1 VSQIEAQLNAAWN
14 QAEPL
19 IEKYNAVHEQY
30 VKNKA
35 RQAALSKQLG
45 PLEAQLAVAQE
56 KVSAMAAMA
65 YKGGRADP
73 YTAFLTTTS
82 PGNFVDQL
90 TFINVLAREE
100 TDQLSAVRAARDKY
114 NAQKAPVDALVI
126 QLARQ
131 DADLAAQRRTIES
144 RLAQLQKLRSQ
155 AYGSAGGGIGRY
167 RPWTC
172 PSEYLNTKGYKA
184 AAFACKQA
192 GKPYVWAAGGP
203 SSYDCSGLTMA
214 SWRQVG
220 IYLPHNAYEQSRS
233 MRSVSR
239 ASIAIGDL
247 VFYYS
252 DVHHVAIYVGG
263 GHVMAAPQAGD
274 VVRMQDMDLGP
285 IHSIG
290 RPG

>member
-1 VSQIEAQLNAAWN
+1 VSQIEAELNKAWN
-14 QAEPL
+14 EAEPL

-30 VKNKA
+30 LKNKA
-35 RQAALSKQLG
+35 RQATLSKQLG
-45 PLEAQLAVAQE
+45 PLEAQLAVAQD
-56 KVSAMAAMA
+56 KVSAMAALA
-65 YKGGRADP
+65 YKGGRVDP
-73 YTAFLTTTS
+73 YTAFLTNTS
-82 PGNFVDQL
+82 PDNFVDQL
-90 TFINVLAREE
+90 TFINALAHEQ
-100 TDQLSAVRAARDKY
+100 TDQLTAVKTARDRF
-114 NAQKAPVDALVI
+114 NAQKAPVDALVA
-126 QLARQ
+126 QLAKQ
-131 DADLAAQRRTIES
+131 DADLAAQRRAIEAK
-144 RLAQLQKLRSQ
+144 LAQLQRLRNQ
-155 AYGSAGGGIGRY
+155 AYGSSGGGIGRY

-192 GKPYVWAAGGP
+192 GKPYVWAASGP
-203 SSYDCSGLTMA
+203 GSYDCSGLTLA
-214 SWRQVG
+214 SWRSVG

-233 MRSVSR
+233 MRSVSI
-239 ASIAIGDL
+239 SNIAIGDL